1 MSYLDNFHR
10 TILKENADE
19 LLRAL
24 AKRNIP
30 GATSREDLLVK
41 KNSCG
46 SDALIFACL
55 TGNIEIIHIINE
67 ALKAEGAYT
76 NNEERNAID
85 YLLEHMRMLE
95 EKIGKL
101 EASIKVREEI
111 IDTFAGYWI

>member
-10 TILKENADE
+10 TILKENTVE

-30 GATSREDLLVK
+30 GATSREDL
-41 KNSCG
+41 
-46 SDALIFACL
+46 DALIFACL

-67 ALKAEGAYT
+67 A
-76 NNEERNAID
+76 NENAID

-101 EASIKVREEI
+101 EASIKDRKEI